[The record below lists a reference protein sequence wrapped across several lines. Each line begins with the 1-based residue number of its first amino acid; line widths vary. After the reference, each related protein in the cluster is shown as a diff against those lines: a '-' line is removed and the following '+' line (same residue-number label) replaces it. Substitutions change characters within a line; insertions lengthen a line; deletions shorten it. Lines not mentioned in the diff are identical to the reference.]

1 MPMGNINY
9 NAASAAIGTTGFRIP
24 APRSQI
30 ANTSVPPPPFF
41 NSQIPPPS
49 SMSHRGVI
57 PVTQSAALVY
67 YRFI

>member
-1 MPMGNINY
+1 MGNISY
-9 NAASAAIGTTGFRIP
+9 SATPAAAGPTAFRIP
-24 APRSQI
+24 APRSHI

-57 PVTQSAALVY
+57 PVTQSTTLVY
-67 YRFI
+67 FGFM

>member
-1 MPMGNINY
+1 MGNINY
-9 NAASAAIGTTGFRIP
+9 SAAAATVGPTGFRIP

-30 ANTSVPPPPFF
+30 ANTSVPPPLFF

-49 SMSHRGVI
+49 SMSHRGGI

-67 YRFI
+67 FQFL